1 MCFRNPKCNWC
12 GKRNQDCFKITL
24 FCKWYGLHICEFCYD
39 NKIKNI
45 GNKYP
50 QF

>member
-12 GKRNQDCFKITL
+12 GKRKDCLKITI
-24 FCKWYGLHICEFCYD
+24 FCKWYGLNICECCYD

-50 QF
+50 LF